1 MNYPSLR
8 ALPASAFRW
17 PSTTTRTT
25 TEAER
30 WRTPV
35 TSHGTLTTLMVIQVR
50 LLAGTKSATHNGRGC
65 VSLQAPQANLCIMWK
80 LVNGTPRPSNNAED
94 FTQRR
99 IELDG
104 NPYDCTAQFA
114 NVTLGLQRLFV
125 NSQAP
130 GQIAPSSLSIAR
142 NDARVLHVTPAK
154 RKMYW
159 NQAGGTNAQ
168 RIFHSLPSS

>member
-17 PSTTTRTT
+17 PSTTGRNT

-35 TSHGTLTTLMVIQVR
+35 TSHATIATLMVIQVR
-50 LLAGTKSATHNGRGC
+50 LLAGTKSAKHNGRGC
-65 VSLQAPQANLCIMWK
+65 VSLQAPQANPCIMWK
-80 LVNGTPRPSNNAED
+80 LANGAPRPSNKAED
-94 FTQRR
+94 LTHRR
-99 IELDG
+99 IELHG
-104 NPYDCTAQFA
+104 NPYDCTTHFV

-142 NDARVLHVTPAK
+142 HDARVLHVTPAK
-154 RKMYW
+154 RNMYW